1 MYNYIIKGGTKLS
14 GEIDVS
20 GSKNAT
26 LPILAATILNGK
38 TTKLYN
44 VPDIADVRITLKIL
58 ESLGCKIKKDKKKII
73 IDSKNMKGTTIP
85 EDLMRKLRSS
95 VIIAGAIISRFGEVC
110 FTYPGGCD
118 IGSRPIDLHL
128 SGFKKLSIKIDENTS
143 NIICKCDK
151 IKSTEIQLDFPSVG
165 ATENLILASV
175 LGNHEVVIKNAAMEP
190 EIFDLS
196 CFLNRM
202 GAKIY
207 GAGTNIIKI
216 KGVKSLN
223 EVSYTI
229 MPDRIEA
236 GTLLIATAITQGNIK
251 LNKVCPEHISPILH
265 KLVECGCNIETE
277 KNSIYLKSQ
286 PKLIATDIKTMPYPG
301 FPTDLQPLF
310 TTLLTISKGTSIVT
324 ENIFENRYKFTQE
337 LKRMG
342 AKINIEGKT
351 AIIKGV
357 KRLHGAN
364 VESTDLRG
372 GASLVI
378 AGLSARGTTK
388 VRKVE
393 YILRGYEEF
402 DKKLNYLGANIS
414 REEERNENWLKNTI
428 DNNIKIKKTRMA
440 VNNAAIQKKY
450 KQYNKIKKNNK
461 GILGRVLIIFAI
473 VILAIIL
480 IFVSGIFNISEI
492 IIEGNDKISNEQIIS
507 ISQIQKG
514 SNVFSIS
521 KKNIEKNLQQ
531 NSYINNSVIKR
542 ILPNKIKIYINERQ
556 AEYAVEYANGY
567 FYIDSDGHML
577 EISNNEQ
584 NLPIIIGMNSEFIEN
599 DVLNNEDLKKLNMI
613 LKIMKTAKNNE
624 LDNLISKIDVSN
636 EENYIIYLDT
646 QGKVAYLG
654 NGNDLNTRFLYIKA
668 ILKEKQGK
676 TGEIFVNVDLNSE
689 YVYFREK

>member
-1 MYNYIIKGGTKLS
+1 M
-14 GEIDVS
+14 
-20 GSKNAT
+20 
-26 LPILAATILNGK
+26 
-38 TTKLYN
+38 
-44 VPDIADVRITLKIL
+44 
-58 ESLGCKIKKDKKKII
+58 
-73 IDSKNMKGTTIP
+73 
-85 EDLMRKLRSS
+85 
-95 VIIAGAIISRFGEVC
+95 
-110 FTYPGGCD
+110 
-118 IGSRPIDLHL
+118 
-128 SGFKKLSIKIDENTS
+128 
-143 NIICKCDK
+143 
-151 IKSTEIQLDFPSVG
+151 
-165 ATENLILASV
+165 
-175 LGNHEVVIKNAAMEP
+175 
-190 EIFDLS
+190 
-196 CFLNRM
+196 
-202 GAKIY
+202 
-207 GAGTNIIKI
+207 
-216 KGVKSLN
+216 
-223 EVSYTI
+223 
-229 MPDRIEA
+229 
-236 GTLLIATAITQGNIK
+236 
-251 LNKVCPEHISPILH
+251 
-265 KLVECGCNIETE
+265 
-277 KNSIYLKSQ
+277 
-286 PKLIATDIKTMPYPG
+286 
-301 FPTDLQPLF
+301 
-310 TTLLTISKGTSIVT
+310 
-324 ENIFENRYKFTQE
+324 
-337 LKRMG
+337 
-342 AKINIEGKT
+342 
-351 AIIKGV
+351 
-357 KRLHGAN
+357 
-364 VESTDLRG
+364 
-372 GASLVI
+372 
-378 AGLSARGTTK
+378 
-388 VRKVE
+388 
-393 YILRGYEEF
+393 
-402 DKKLNYLGANIS
+402 
-414 REEERNENWLKNTI
+414 KNTI

-584 NLPIIIGMNSEFIEN
+584 NLPIIIGLNSEFIEN